1 MRILLLTT
9 HINVGGIG
17 VYTLNLAKYLKKSGH
32 DVTIVSSG
40 GELAEELTREG
51 ISSITIDIK
60 TKFEFSVKVWKALPR
75 LIKILKHQD
84 IQIVHAQT
92 RVAQVL
98 SFLIQKISGVP
109 FVTTCHG
116 FFAHKRLSRR
126 LLPCWGE
133 KVIAISKS
141 VEKHLVED
149 FKVDPGKVEQI
160 YNGIEL
166 DRFLDIKTEKN
177 HMLLEQ
183 MGLFADDIII
193 GSVGRLSPV
202 KGFKYLIEG
211 FYLIAEAYPKTKL
224 LLVGEGPEE
233 GLLRKKVDEYKLN
246 DRAIFFTGGGL
257 PEKYLPLFNV
267 FCLPSVMEGLG
278 LSIMEAMAAERTC
291 IASNVGGIAEL
302 IDHEENGLLFEPEN
316 PEKIAEALERV
327 LTDTLFSKK
336 LASNARKKAQ
346 DNFSIKDTIEKTID
360 VYREVAGMEQG

>member
-1 MRILLLTT
+1 MLTT

-17 VYTLNLAKYLKKSGH
+17 IYTLNLAKYLKKSGH

-40 GELAEELTREG
+40 GDLAGELIREG

-60 TKFEFSVKVWKALPR
+60 TKFEFSIKIWKALPR
-75 LIKILKHQD
+75 LITILKEQD

-98 SFLIQKISGVP
+98 SFLLQKISSVP

-116 FFAHKRLSRR
+116 FFTHKRLSRR
-126 LLPCWGE
+126 ILPCWGE

-149 FKVDPGKVEQI
+149 FKVDSGKVVQI

-166 DRFLDIKTEKN
+166 DRFINIKTEKK
-177 HMLLEQ
+177 HVLLDQ
-183 MGLFADDIII
+183 IGFFADDIII
-193 GSVGRLSPV
+193 GSIGRLSPV

-211 FYLIAEAYPKTKL
+211 FHLIAEKYPKTKL
-224 LLVGEGPEE
+224 LFVGEGPEE
-233 GLLRKKVDEYKLN
+233 GLLRNKADKYKLK
-246 DRAIFFTGGGL
+246 DRVIFFTGGGL

-267 FCLPSVMEGLG
+267 FCLPSVLEGLG
-278 LSIMEAMAAERTC
+278 LSMMEAMAAERTC

-302 IDHEENGLLFEPEN
+302 IDHEKNGLLFESEN

-327 LTDTLFSKK
+327 LADNLLREK
-336 LASNARKKAQ
+336 LSSNARKKAQ

-360 VYREVAGMEQG
+360 IYREVVGVELG